1 MLSAV
6 SQSSLGDPLGPF
18 AVTSFVGLSDLFYK
32 LAQLVGMLCVFF
44 QRVIC
49 LYERKRCSACDLTY
63 PVMTAKWIANT
74 SVDCRL
80 KN

>member
-1 MLSAV
+1 MKPDAFCSEPELTRGS
-6 SQSSLGDPLGPF
+6 LGPF

-44 QRVIC
+44 QRVIW

-63 PVMTAKWIANT
+63 PVMTAKWISNYP
-74 SVDCRL
+74 CRL
-80 KN
+80 